1 MVRRKNTLSKGSFLH
16 RRSHIHTD
24 FSHIA
29 HKRRNT
35 RFNGLWRV
43 HTPPQPLNAHTAAH
57 RANGAGKRGAALR
70 GTFESTKIC
79 AKRFQIR
86 DEEKPREQNN
96 SRQTAAA
103 RQGRVDAVRRRRGPA
118 GTRSLDAV
126 VSAAV
131 SASAL
136 LCLRLYL
143 QLHHRPLLLFRFL
156 AELLRVVVETH
167 ASLLLTVFLHLAQQD
182 ILLCGV
188 ELVAPAFLGTVAL
201 AERQLQRVTGS
212 ILRDV
217 VVGIDVE
224 PVIVFVREDECT
236 EGSIYI
242 ELRLYIKIEL
252 AVRFDDLITEREI
265 SHGEMSRRGD
275 LFTAQMIQ
283 QFAPLIIARRELRPG
298 GMVHRR

>member
-1 MVRRKNTLSKGSFLH
+1 MVRRKNTLPKGSFLH
-16 RRSHIHTD
+16 RRSRIHTN

-29 HKRRNT
+29 HKRRNV
-35 RFNGLWRV
+35 RFKGLRWV

-86 DEEKPREQNN
+86 DGEKLREQNN

-167 ASLLLTVFLHLAQQD
+167 AGLLLTVFLHLA
-182 ILLCGV
+182 
-188 ELVAPAFLGTVAL
+188 
-201 AERQLQRVTGS
+201 
-212 ILRDV
+212 
-217 VVGIDVE
+217 
-224 PVIVFVREDECT
+224 
-236 EGSIYI
+236 
-242 ELRLYIKIEL
+242 
-252 AVRFDDLITEREI
+252 
-265 SHGEMSRRGD
+265 
-275 LFTAQMIQ
+275 
-283 QFAPLIIARRELRPG
+283 
-298 GMVHRR
+298 

>member
-1 MVRRKNTLSKGSFLH
+1 MAGRETSIPKGLVSH
-16 RRSHIHTD
+16 RRSGIHRV

-29 HKRRNT
+29 HKRRNV
-35 RFNGLWRV
+35 RFKRLRRV
-43 HTPPQPLNAHTAAH
+43 HTPPRPLTAHTAAH
-57 RANGAGKRGAALR
+57 RAKHGGKRGAALR

-86 DEEKPREQNN
+86 DGEKPREQNN
-96 SRQTAAA
+96 SRRTASA
-103 RQGRVDAVRRRRGPA
+103 RRGRVDAVRRRRGPA

-126 VSAAV
+126 VSAVV

-167 ASLLLTVFLHLAQQD
+167 AGLLLTVFLHLAQQD

-201 AERQLQRVTGS
+201 AERQLQRVTG
-212 ILRDV
+212 
-217 VVGIDVE
+217 
-224 PVIVFVREDECT
+224 
-236 EGSIYI
+236 
-242 ELRLYIKIEL
+242 L
-252 AVRFDDLITEREI
+252 ALCD
-265 SHGEMSRRGD
+265 
-275 LFTAQMIQ
+275 
-283 QFAPLIIARRELRPG
+283 PP
-298 GMVHRR
+298 